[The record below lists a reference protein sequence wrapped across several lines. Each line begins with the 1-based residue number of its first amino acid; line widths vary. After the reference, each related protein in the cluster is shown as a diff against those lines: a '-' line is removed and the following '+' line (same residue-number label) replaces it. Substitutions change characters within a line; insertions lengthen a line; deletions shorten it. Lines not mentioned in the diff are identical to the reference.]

1 MNEPIYKIA
10 FLVDK
15 NELQLLNEACIYGA
29 DVDKN
34 INKAIKEIKYRIEF
48 LHDDLD
54 DLVVIL

>member
-34 INKAIKEIKYRIEF
+34 INKAIKKLISY
-48 LHDDLD
+48 
-54 DLVVIL
+54 